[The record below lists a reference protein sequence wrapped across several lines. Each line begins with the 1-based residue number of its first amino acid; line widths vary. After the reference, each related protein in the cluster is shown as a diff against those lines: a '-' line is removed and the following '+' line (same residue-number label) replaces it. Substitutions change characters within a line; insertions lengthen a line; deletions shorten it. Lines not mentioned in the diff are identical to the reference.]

1 MLLKGE
7 RKNKTN
13 KAQQTEKK
21 KIAQP
26 PHPLS
31 VQQVQ
36 PDSFFLFFFPFP
48 FFPFFLFFSFSLSEI
63 PHPKQRNAEQQ
74 GPNKPLTKKSH
85 IIMASWHHGSMSV
98 WGSRNL
104 SPELGVE
111 KRRRRR
117 RSQFHQDLFL
127 TTLKPSQG
135 IRLCHF
141 GQLSSCFVDQREQ
154 ARKTCFFGGGWLG
167 CGKVTE
173 ELAISSRFSF
183 AFKK

>member
-1 MLLKGE
+1 MLLEGE

-36 PDSFFLFFFPFP
+36 PDSFFLFFPFP

-98 WGSRNL
+98 WGFAQPFPGTRGGEEKKEKEKSVSPRPL
-104 SPELGVE
+104 SHDAQTQSGHPSL
-111 KRRRRR
+111 
-117 RSQFHQDLFL
+117 SFWAALFL
-127 TTLKPSQG
+127 
-135 IRLCHF
+135 LC
-141 GQLSSCFVDQREQ
+141 
-154 ARKTCFFGGGWLG
+154 
-167 CGKVTE
+167 
-173 ELAISSRFSF
+173 
-183 AFKK
+183 